1 MRVYLSGKITGTDDY
16 FHRFITAE
24 RELEDRYDVINPAF
38 ICSLLPDSMTHDEY
52 MSVCFPLL
60 DLCDAVY
67 VIDAEDAKTSDGVKQ
82 EILYALA
89 TGKTVM
95 SKEKIS
101 IDTLN

>member
-1 MRVYLSGKITGTDDY
+1 MRVYLSGKITNTEDY
-16 FHRFITAE
+16 IKRFLAAE
-24 RELEDRYDVINPAF
+24 RELEDQYDIINPAI
-38 ICSLLPDSMTHDEY
+38 ICSFLPETMTHDEY

-101 IDTLN
+101 LETLN